1 MMERMLNYA
10 YSELK
15 WQRIVNQKLTVIA
28 AVAIVYAVRSELRN
42 RELRK
47 RNWELATENEELRT
61 REG

>member
-47 RNWELATENEELRT
+47 RNWEITTENEELRT